1 MKSRKIVFAA
11 PFRVELGVEEFD
23 AAAVPAG
30 KLAVKTLYT
39 LVSPGT
45 DMSCL
50 AGKESWFQ
58 LPGTPGYTAVG
69 EVIAAGQGAGD
80 YQAGDRVFFYGGNRQ
95 FQLADPG
102 ELVLKIPAGV
112 ELWLAPFVRLATIA
126 MTAVR
131 VSPVE
136 LGDTVIVSGL
146 GPVGNLAAQLAKLA
160 GATVIGLDPS
170 AARRELAQQ
179 CGIDFTVD
187 PLTADVPKLIREITG
202 GAGVDAVIEASGLTA
217 AIAAALPLVKPMGD
231 MILLGTPRQEYLTNA
246 TAMYRQS
253 HDGACVNIKGASEWR
268 YPVRQE
274 KFVKHSMERNSQI
287 VFDLIA
293 NQKLHLKPL
302 LSHLLPPAEAPM
314 AYEGVRT
321 DREHYFGVVFDWT
334 KA

>member
-1 MKSRKIVFAA
+1 MKSKKIVFAA
-11 PFRVELGVEEFD
+11 PFQVELGVEEFD
-23 AAAVPAG
+23 PAAVPAG

-50 AGKESWFQ
+50 AGKEGWFK

-69 EVIAAGQGAGD
+69 EVIAVGAGC
-80 YQAGDRVFFYGGNRQ
+80 ANFAPGDRVFFYGSNREY
-95 FQLADPG
+95 QLADPG
-102 ELVLKIPAGV
+102 ELALKVPAAD
-112 ELWLAPFVRLATIA
+112 LTQIPFVRLATIA
-126 MTAVR
+126 MTAIR

-136 LGDTVIVSGL
+136 LGDTVVISGL

-170 AARRELAQQ
+170 AARRALAQK
-179 CGIDFTVD
+179 CGIDLVLD
-187 PLTADVPKLIREITG
+187 PLTADVAGLVRQITG
-202 GAGVDAVIEASGLTA
+202 GAGADVCIEASGFTA
-217 AIAAALPLVKPMGD
+217 AIEAALPLVKALGD
-231 MILLGTPRQEYLTNA
+231 MVLLGTPRQEYLTNA

-274 KFVKHSMERNSQI
+274 KFVKHSMERNSEI
-287 VFDLIA
+287 VFNLIA
-293 NQKLHLKPL
+293 DQKLHIKPL
-302 LSHLLPPAEAPM
+302 QSHIVPPAGAPA
-314 AYEGVRT
+314 AYEGVHT